1 MGVCEECK
9 SAGGGVEGGR
19 EMGKGDV
26 GSVAR
31 RGAGVSM
38 KKGKRT
44 INREVWMISRYDTP
58 ADIMSKDHKSMDR
71 IKTELY
77 GKTYKGDK
85 FIIIREIR
93 TKKVVGKV
101 NRNAV

>member
-1 MGVCEECK
+1 MGNEDLPNIY
-9 SAGGGVEGGR
+9 SMTA
-19 EMGKGDV
+19 
-26 GSVAR
+26 A
-31 RGAGVSM
+31 VSM

-44 INREVWMISRYDTP
+44 INREVWIISRYDTP

-77 GKTYKGDK
+77 GKTHKGDK

-101 NRNAV
+101 NRSAV